1 MFDLRPSSR
10 GRSLVSSRFCKKSGA
25 VQLSGFTQLTIP
37 NMNGAF
43 DDDSAETL
51 QHRHRIQLDSETSH
65 LSTIEESAALMKT
78 VQPNL
83 EHG

>member
-1 MFDLRPSSR
+1 MFA
-10 GRSLVSSRFCKKSGA
+10 KSQ
-25 VQLSGFTQLTIP
+25 VQFNLSGFTQLTIP

-65 LSTIEESAALMKT
+65 LYTS
-78 VQPNL
+78 
-83 EHG
+83 

>member
-10 GRSLVSSRFCKKSGA
+10 GRSLVSSMFAKSQ
-25 VQLSGFTQLTIP
+25 VQFNLSGFTQLTIP

-65 LSTIEESAALMKT
+65 LYTS
-78 VQPNL
+78 
-83 EHG
+83 